1 MTRTWSWEEMDYIG
15 EEEPRLLPDLWIE
28 PDETCAFCGLTEQ
41 ASGTRLV
48 VECGVCGGVA
58 HFLCA
63 VDCTPD
69 PFEHDEEYNDFV
81 CGTCMEWTPED
92 AAQHAAS
99 LTKPERASVAVPTR
113 SVPDDDFDP
122 FFD

>member
-1 MTRTWSWEEMDYIG
+1 MAQTWSWEEMDYIG
-15 EEEPRLLPDLWIE
+15 EEELRLLPDLWIE
-28 PDETCAFCGLTEQ
+28 PPEGTCKYCGLTEK
-41 ASGTRLV
+41 ASGKRLA
-48 VECGVCGGVA
+48 VECSVCGGVA

-63 VDCTPD
+63 VDCSPD
-69 PFEHDEEYNDFV
+69 PFESDEEENDFV
-81 CGTCMEWTPED
+81 CGKCLHWTPED

-99 LTKPERASVAVPTR
+99 TELANVAASTS